1 MIHFILIR
9 QQRWRKLFRAEITGI
24 MTYTLLEQPT
34 FTYRMVVSSTE
45 NHALAGI
52 LTKAMYAMPQNLVE
66 DLAAQYTTYKA
77 AELTF
82 VDWIRLHPVVT
93 VLVLLIFGWPLTTMA
108 VIAMRLSARKKAQ
121 KAAREKAE
129 ELAELAE
136 HVQAANK
143 AKTAFLSHMSHDMR
157 TPLNAIM
164 GFTGIA
170 MKNNPS
176 DEVKNCLEKIDE
188 SSEHLLSLI
197 NDVLDLARV
206 ESGKV
211 KYNPVPADL
220 KSITDSALDITK
232 GFLTN
237 RDISFKIQ
245 REEAKILNVLVDPV
259 RLRDVLVNILSNA
272 VKFTPDGGTITF
284 EARCQEKGG
293 DGYINMHYRI
303 LDTGIGMSEEFTKQ
317 AIQMIGEN
325 IGIDLMLLD
334 INMPQMNGFEVLEIM
349 KRSQCIA
356 ETPVIMISSE
366 DAVNT
371 MRKAYELG
379 ITDYITRPFDSVIVK
394 KRVQNTLGLYM
405 NQKHL
410 INVVYDQVYEKEEN
424 NNIMIQIMSNI
435 LGSRNSESREHI
447 LHIKTATEMM
457 LRQLVK
463 VTDAYPLT
471 EADIALITT
480 ASSLHDIGKIRIPEE
495 ILNKPGRLTDE
506 EFKIM
511 KNHSELGAAIIK
523 DMDFPQDHPLVHTA
537 WEICRWHHERWDG
550 KGYPDGL
557 KGEEI
562 PISAQVV
569 AIVDVYDALTS
580 ERCYK
585 KAFDHD
591 TAIQMILDGQCGQF
605 NPILLKCLKE
615 LSIQLSKMLNKEMD
629 DNKYSHEIQRLSNEI
644 LSDKSLPSQIYSQS
658 LVKVMQEKIDFF
670 KSNSGMNS
678 IDYNAVSGQ
687 LTILNGNQ
695 QILCQ
700 RNNPKIDL
708 FKEFGVNEEDAQYIR
723 VLLHQTSVQ
732 NKEISVQIK
741 ATVENNSQMYKM
753 KLHTLWSP
761 MKKDVCIGII
771 GYFDTVK

>member
-457 LRQLVK
+457 L
-463 VTDAYPLT
+463 
-471 EADIALITT
+471 
-480 ASSLHDIGKIRIPEE
+480 
-495 ILNKPGRLTDE
+495 
-506 EFKIM
+506 
-511 KNHSELGAAIIK
+511 
-523 DMDFPQDHPLVHTA
+523 
-537 WEICRWHHERWDG
+537 
-550 KGYPDGL
+550 
-557 KGEEI
+557 
-562 PISAQVV
+562 
-569 AIVDVYDALTS
+569 
-580 ERCYK
+580 
-585 KAFDHD
+585 
-591 TAIQMILDGQCGQF
+591 
-605 NPILLKCLKE
+605 
-615 LSIQLSKMLNKEMD
+615 
-629 DNKYSHEIQRLSNEI
+629 DN
-644 LSDKSLPSQIYSQS
+644 
-658 LVKVMQEKIDFF
+658 
-670 KSNSGMNS
+670 
-678 IDYNAVSGQ
+678 
-687 LTILNGNQ
+687 
-695 QILCQ
+695 
-700 RNNPKIDL
+700 
-708 FKEFGVNEEDAQYIR
+708 
-723 VLLHQTSVQ
+723 
-732 NKEISVQIK
+732 
-741 ATVENNSQMYKM
+741 
-753 KLHTLWSP
+753 W
-761 MKKDVCIGII
+761 
-771 GYFDTVK
+771 